1 MENKEKEIKELGE
14 VEEVTVPEVPE
25 EEQIADAEEVVS
37 EEAAVEEA
45 TEEVVE
51 EAPAADAEEAPEE
64 ATEEAAVEEAAVEE
78 TLAEDAEAAETLA
91 EDTQE
96 EAATETLAEDAP
108 AEETKAVATEEP
120 EKPAMKISTAAKRE
134 KKAARRDA
142 KAAKKAANKVEEKKS
157 RPNNLLLAIM
167 IFGILI
173 IMFGAVKGYNYYKLE
188 PSIEKYIEN
197 NGGEEAY
204 GSMMIDQYTT
214 ASVTAEGNS
223 VKVVMESTAEDKEVA
238 EELKKLYGGDD
249 WEDQMKYIGAYFLTS
264 MKPNCRGLSAD
275 ITVTSN
281 LNKEEIKTV
290 KLTYKEAKDYMEEQA
305 EEAADAQK
313 DAADTETDADAEAD
327 ADSGEVEV
335 DTDDAEVEVDDDAE
349 AEDK

>member
-51 EAPAADAEEAPEE
+51 EAPVADAEEAP
-64 ATEEAAVEEAAVEE
+64 EEAAVEE
-78 TLAEDAEAAETLA
+78 TLAEDA
-91 EDTQE
+91 QE

-290 KLTYKEAKDYMEEQA
+290 KLTYKEAKDYMEKQA

-313 DAADTETDADAEAD
+313 DAANTETDADAEAD